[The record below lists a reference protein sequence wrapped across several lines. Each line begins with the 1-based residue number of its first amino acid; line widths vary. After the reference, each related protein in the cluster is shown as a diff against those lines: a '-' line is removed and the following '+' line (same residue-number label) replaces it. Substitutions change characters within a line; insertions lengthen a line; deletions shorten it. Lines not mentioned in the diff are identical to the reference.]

1 MYSFLKNFRFNVKI
15 FTLLTIS
22 KTQVILKFKKS
33 NNLINNLLFNQVIL
47 RNVKEAY
54 DLYKDEYAVEL
65 LSKLIMRFK
74 KTAKRRNHIPILIIF
89 PQPQDLKLKSNSKY
103 FNMFLYKIKNE
114 IELIDLTGR
123 IKYEQRKKYYL
134 DDKYG
139 GHFSKYGNI
148 KVSEIILNF
157 LKKKYGKILN

>member
-1 MYSFLKNFRFNVKI
+1 
-15 FTLLTIS
+15 
-22 KTQVILKFKKS
+22 
-33 NNLINNLLFNQVIL
+33 
-47 RNVKEAY
+47 
-54 DLYKDEYAVEL
+54 
-65 LSKLIMRFK
+65 
-74 KTAKRRNHIPILIIF
+74 
-89 PQPQDLKLKSNSKY
+89 
-103 FNMFLYKIKNE
+103 MFLYKIKNE